1 MKNCIRLFL
10 LFVVLLNCSTFES
23 LASEKEKI
31 VNLYS
36 AQQEHLIRPVLELF
50 TKDTGI
56 KVNLITGDAA
66 GLVTRLKQE
75 GENTPADALL
85 TADIGNLYAAKSLG
99 LLQAIKSDKLLK
111 NIPANL
117 RDNEGFWYGF
127 TRRARLLFV
136 RKKDMNESLKNIQYT
151 DLIDEK
157 WKGGILVRSSEHVYN
172 QSLVASILFHKGES
186 VALDFAKGIVANLAR
201 TPQGSDRDQLRAL
214 AAGEGKIAIANSY
227 YYAMMVSDDKT
238 VRDEL
243 VASEIM
249 PLIPNQTTTGVHT
262 NIRGGGVIKSAK
274 NKKEAIALFEFLSE
288 AKAQKIFAELN
299 NEYPIDSK
307 VDAGK
312 IDKLYGKMKF
322 DPVSLEEIG
331 KLQQKAISIVEKSGW
346 R

>member
-1 MKNCIRLFL
+1 MKNYTKLFL
-10 LFVVLLNCSTFES
+10 FLILLNYVSFQAV
-23 LASEKEKI
+23 ASEKAKA

-36 AQQEHLIRPVLELF
+36 AQQEHLILPVLEMF
-50 TKDTGI
+50 TEETGI

-99 LLQAIKSDKLLK
+99 LLQAIKSDKLIS

-117 RDNEGFWYGF
+117 RDSEGFWYGF
-127 TRRARLLFV
+127 TKRARLLFV
-136 RKKDMNESLKNIQYT
+136 RKKDVNDGLKNIEYT
-151 DLIDEK
+151 DLTDKK

-172 QSLVASILFHKGES
+172 QSLVASILFHKGDN
-186 VALDFAKGIVANLAR
+186 VALDFAKGIVANLSR
-201 TPQGSDRDQLRAL
+201 NPQGSDRDQLRAL

-243 VASEIM
+243 VASEVV
-249 PLIPNQTTTGVHT
+249 PLIPNQKTTGVHA
-262 NIRGGGVIKSAK
+262 NIRGGGVIKGAK
-274 NKKEAIALFEFLSE
+274 NHKEAIILFEFLSE
-288 AKAQKIFAELN
+288 PKAQEIFARLN
-299 NEYPIDSK
+299 NEYPVNKNVS
-307 VDAGK
+307 AEK
-312 IDKLYGKMKF
+312 IEKLYGKIKF
-322 DPVSLEEIG
+322 DDVALEEIG
-331 KLQQKAISIVEKSGW
+331 KLQQKAINIVEKAGW